1 MAHYLVFV
9 KVIRGLWW
17 IERIPDR
24 DIGKIAKSLG
34 PSWLQYLEVPLQAS
48 MTTDKDEIAALLLR

>member
-17 IERIPDR
+17 LERIPDR
-24 DIGKIAKSLG
+24 DIGNIVKSLG
-34 PSWLQYLEVPLQAS
+34 PRWLEYLEVPLRAS